1 MSSSKNNYPIN
12 IFVSERANLVD
23 IAVDELLDCGATVV
37 CVTCDSPT
45 VQLAMM
51 KQLGAD
57 LRPESLDLQICRDK
71 PGPPIYF
78 LHDMCHALKL
88 VRNGWHF
95 HKIIKNSNNEHIDWK
110 YIVELYRLQNT
121 EHLKCANK
129 LTHTHVYFNNNK
141 MKVKYAAQVLSR
153 SVALSLKFCREE
165 LNLPQFQGSEAT
177 EEFLIMI
184 NNIFDIMNSRS
195 KFSSSFSNMK
205 NAMSE
210 DNQEDWGP
218 VLERT
223 KTYILGLTTVRGDSM
238 TTKDSRKTGFM
249 GIVCNIEAVM
259 NIFNNNVDNGLL
271 LYLCTYKLSQD
282 PLEHFFGLIRARFG
296 ANNNPT
302 PYQFK
307 KIFRRILLG
316 VLDKIVEN
324 GNVELQDATEMVAII
339 PLATDK
345 LAYIYENYDFDDDEM
360 NVIIDL
366 NFQTFL

>member
-141 MKVKYAAQVLSR
+141 MKVKYYQEVLR
-153 SVALSLKFCREE
+153 CL
-165 LNLPQFQGSEAT
+165 
-177 EEFLIMI
+177 
-184 NNIFDIMNSRS
+184 
-195 KFSSSFSNMK
+195 
-205 NAMSE
+205 
-210 DNQEDWGP
+210 
-218 VLERT
+218 
-223 KTYILGLTTVRGDSM
+223 
-238 TTKDSRKTGFM
+238 
-249 GIVCNIEAVM
+249 
-259 NIFNNNVDNGLL
+259 
-271 LYLCTYKLSQD
+271 
-282 PLEHFFGLIRARFG
+282 
-296 ANNNPT
+296 
-302 PYQFK
+302 
-307 KIFRRILLG
+307 
-316 VLDKIVEN
+316 
-324 GNVELQDATEMVAII
+324 
-339 PLATDK
+339 
-345 LAYIYENYDFDDDEM
+345 
-360 NVIIDL
+360 
-366 NFQTFL
+366 

>member
-1 MSSSKNNYPIN
+1 
-12 IFVSERANLVD
+12 
-23 IAVDELLDCGATVV
+23 
-37 CVTCDSPT
+37 
-45 VQLAMM
+45 
-51 KQLGAD
+51 
-57 LRPESLDLQICRDK
+57 
-71 PGPPIYF
+71 
-78 LHDMCHALKL
+78 
-88 VRNGWHF
+88 
-95 HKIIKNSNNEHIDWK
+95 
-110 YIVELYRLQNT
+110 
-121 EHLKCANK
+121 
-129 LTHTHVYFNNNK
+129 
-141 MKVKYAAQVLSR
+141 
-153 SVALSLKFCREE
+153 
-165 LNLPQFQGSEAT
+165 
-177 EEFLIMI
+177 
-184 NNIFDIMNSRS
+184 
-195 KFSSSFSNMK
+195 
-205 NAMSE
+205 
-210 DNQEDWGP
+210 
-218 VLERT
+218 
-223 KTYILGLTTVRGDSM
+223 M

-259 NIFNNNVDNGLL
+259 NIFNNNVVNGPL

-307 KIFRRILLG
+307 KIFRWILLG